1 MFWDR
6 FSELYKKEMV
16 FMYNSNDIAE
26 RIKTTAKRKNIALKR
41 LLSDT
46 GLGANTMANM
56 KTSMP
61 KSDSLAKIADYLEV
75 PVDYLLGRTDDP
87 NQKPGETN
95 IRFDEFEFAMHNETK
110 DLSDEDKNM
119 LLDMARILKNRVME
133 KNNSKE

>member
-1 MFWDR
+1 
-6 FSELYKKEMV
+6 
-16 FMYNSNDIAE
+16 MYNSNNIAE
-26 RIKTTAKRKNIALKR
+26 RIKATAKKKNIALKK

-75 PVDYLLGRTDDP
+75 TVDYLLGRTDDP
-87 NQKPGETN
+87 NQKPDESN

-110 DLSDEDKNM
+110 DLSDDDKNM

>member
-6 FSELYKKEMV
+6 FSELCKKNGV
-16 FMYNSNDIAE
+16 TPNAVCSTIGKSTATATHWKNGSTPNGDVLIKIAE
-26 RIKTTAKRKNIALKR
+26 YFN
-41 LLSDT
+41 
-46 GLGANTMANM
+46 
-56 KTSMP
+56 
-61 KSDSLAKIADYLEV
+61 V

-110 DLSDEDKNM
+110 DLSDDDKNM
-119 LLDMARILKNRVME
+119 LLDMARILKNRVMK

>member
-1 MFWDR
+1 
-6 FSELYKKEMV
+6 
-16 FMYNSNDIAE
+16 MYNSNNIAE
-26 RIKTTAKRKNIALKR
+26 RIKETAKKRNIALKK

-61 KSDSLAKIADYLEV
+61 KSDSLAKIADYLDV

-95 IRFDEFEFAMHNETK
+95 IKLDEFTYAMYNESKELTDKDKAMILKFARMLRDST
-110 DLSDEDKNM
+110 EDK
-119 LLDMARILKNRVME
+119 E
-133 KNNSKE
+133 